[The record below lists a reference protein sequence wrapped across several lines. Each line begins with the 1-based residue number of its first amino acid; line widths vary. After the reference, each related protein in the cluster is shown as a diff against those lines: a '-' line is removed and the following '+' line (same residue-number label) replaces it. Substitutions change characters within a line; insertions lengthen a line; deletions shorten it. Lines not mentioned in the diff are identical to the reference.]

1 MAVNRAA
8 FGSRRHDLDGQ
19 NTRGP
24 SSETT
29 AGISV
34 SPAISV
40 TATAIASAGPIDR
53 STLSVDSS
61 SARNATM
68 TTPAAEAITSPT
80 RVTALTIAC
89 LASSP
94 PRSRSRYRNI
104 RNKM

>member
-8 FGSRRHDLDGQ
+8 CGSRRHDRDGQ

-24 SSETT
+24 SSDTT

-34 SPAISV
+34 SPAVNV

-53 STLSVDSS
+53 STLSVEAS
-61 SARNATM
+61 SARNAAM

-80 RVTALTIAC
+80 RVTALAIAC

-94 PRSRSRYRNI
+94 LRSRSR
-104 RNKM
+104 

>member
-8 FGSRRHDLDGQ
+8 FGSRRHDFDGQ
-19 NTRGP
+19 KTRGP

-40 TATAIASAGPIDR
+40 TATAIASVGPSER
-53 STLSVDSS
+53 STLSVDSN

-68 TTPAAEAITSPT
+68 TTPAAEEMTSPT
-80 RVTALTIAC
+80 RATAVAIAC
-89 LASSP
+89 LESAP
-94 PRSRSRYRNI
+94 PRNCSR
-104 RNKM
+104 